1 MRIKGKIAF
10 WNNRKGYGFIAPNDG
25 GKQIFVHIKAF
36 ASRQKLPKINQV
48 VSYTVSADKQG
59 RPCASEVTRV
69 GEKLP
74 KGKIFKK
81 RSKPIIGAAV
91 FLVIVG
97 VSTVTAKIPF
107 LILPLYLLASLFTFI
122 IYAMDKSAAKSGAWR
137 TQESTLHLLSLIG
150 GWPGAMVAQQKL
162 RHKSKK
168 LSFRL
173 VFWLTVLINIGAF
186 IWWHTPAG
194 VTALRTFISNV
205 L

>member
-1 MRIKGKIAF
+1 M
-10 WNNRKGYGFIAPNDG
+10 
-25 GKQIFVHIKAF
+25 
-36 ASRQKLPKINQV
+36 
-48 VSYTVSADKQG
+48 VSYTISADKQG
-59 RPCASEVTRV
+59 RPCATRVTRA

-74 KGKIFKK
+74 QSRIFMK
-81 RSKPIIGAAV
+81 RSKSIVGAAV

-97 VSTVTAKIPF
+97 ISTLTAKIPF
-107 LILPLYLLASLFTFI
+107 LVLPLYLVASLFTFI

-137 TQESTLHLLSLIG
+137 TQESTLHLLSLAG
-150 GWPGAMVAQQKL
+150 GWPGAIVAQQKL

-168 LSFRL
+168 QSFRM

-194 VTALRTFISNV
+194 ANAFRTLISNV